1 MNWLLKSNNQVEIS
15 KPTFKDK
22 LGKISPMILLGIFL
36 ALSTPVNAWNKDI
49 KSTPETNW
57 QWSTQD
63 PIGESK
69 DVLSEQVKSSAEI
82 LALLSSITWKK
93 ISIWNTFITYIS
105 WNDLNESKVTK
116 KEVYEWYNKYIEIRE
131 TIAPE
136 LERKLKLV
144 LHTSLISILENW
156 GIEVKWAKELD
167 TVIKMLD
174 LLSGKRTL
182 CDKAIEP
189 EFTKTITVTIK
200 NGKIFEKWMSI
211 IWSTNEWTIHINLND
226 LYWTYSNMCPASQ
239 TNAMN
244 EIVSING
251 KYIKEEEKNRQAN
264 NKIED
269 LEFKLEEL
277 KKEIETIKNEKING
291 EKKAIEDA
299 KTAKNNA
306 ESNLKDEL
314 KKLQD
319 AHNLEITNLNNAKSA
334 LQKQF
339 DEAKAKAI
347 EDAKTA
353 KNNAESNLKDELKKL
368 QDAHNLEKARLEQE
382 KKNLGEL
389 IDIKNNTVDQ
399 QKDWLKKT
407 LTELNNQII
416 KLQNEI
422 TLLENSDKKKDEDIT
437 KKQAKIDELT
447 KNIQELE
454 KSILAQW
461 NNNWKEDIKW
471 WKKITVVET
480 NSGNQKDKEISI
492 LKAQNEELKRQI
504 QLNQAEYEKQ
514 IAKYKVEDVLGK
526 K

>member
-1 MNWLLKSNNQVEIS
+1 MNRLLKSNNQVEIS

-319 AHNLEITNLNNAKSA
+319 AHNLE
-334 LQKQF
+334 
-339 DEAKAKAI
+339 
-347 EDAKTA
+347 
-353 KNNAESNLKDELKKL
+353 
-368 QDAHNLEKARLEQE
+368 KARLEQE